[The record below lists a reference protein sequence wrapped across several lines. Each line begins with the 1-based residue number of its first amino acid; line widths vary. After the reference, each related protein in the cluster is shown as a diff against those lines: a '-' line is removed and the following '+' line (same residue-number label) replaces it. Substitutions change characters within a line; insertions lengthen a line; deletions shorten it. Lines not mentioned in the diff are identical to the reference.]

1 MSSGFSD
8 TSLSI
13 APSTS
18 SLPAENRGAL
28 RPRAGVARNF
38 VVPVG
43 SDAVG
48 TAQGDSQGRL
58 RSIKTVLAAPWDYW
72 KNEREIQKATRALA
86 EFNDHTLRDLGI
98 PDRSQIE
105 FTVRFCREC

>member
-13 APSTS
+13 APSS
-18 SLPAENRGAL
+18 SGPAENRSVP

-38 VVPVG
+38 VVSVG
-43 SDAVG
+43 ADAVG
-48 TAQGDSQGRL
+48 VANDQGRL
-58 RSIKTVLAAPWDYW
+58 RSIKTALAAPWDYW
-72 KNEREIQKATRALA
+72 KNEREIQRATRALA
-86 EFNDHTLRDLGI
+86 GFNDHTLRDLGI

>member
-1 MSSGFSD
+1 MSSGSYD

-13 APSTS
+13 APSAS
-18 SLPAENRGAL
+18 SVPAEKRSAL
-28 RPRAGVARNF
+28 RPRAGVSRNF

-43 SDAVG
+43 SGAADVVH
-48 TAQGDSQGRL
+48 GDTQSRL
-58 RSIKTVLAAPWDYW
+58 RSIKTVLATPWDYW
-72 KNEREIQKATRALA
+72 KNEREVQRATRALA